1 MFVLKNMFNRLL
13 ENKMAVVADYYEVKL
28 MEDKKRRK
36 EDDHSCRRIDQSKPS
51 VIYSDDESTSLP
63 ITSKGI
69 QKTSMEISESTQGFR
84 CPTCLVSYRGYL
96 IFKCEKCE
104 QPFCERCKWS
114 VYTCGRC
121 GYDLTGS
128 ACRDY
133 HRERIIRSASRTFV
147 ENPCE
152 AFVKP
157 FVPSF

>member
-36 EDDHSCRRIDQSKPS
+36 EDDHSCQRNDPS
-51 VIYSDDESTSLP
+51 APSFVYNNDESASLP
-63 ITSKGI
+63 NTSKEI

-96 IFKCEKCE
+96 VFKCEKCE
-104 QPFCERCKWS
+104 QPFCEQCKWI
-114 VYTCGRC
+114 VYTCGKC
-121 GYDLTGS
+121 GYDLTNS

-133 HRERIIRSASRTFV
+133 HREKVVRSASRIYVERYYETFV
-147 ENPCE
+147 NPSIH
-152 AFVKP
+152 
-157 FVPSF
+157 SF